1 MTDMLVG
8 ESALPEEVAA
18 IRAALEGSDGVERV
32 IHLRTLHVGPDE
44 AARRGEDRRGS
55 YRHGARHRQ
64 DIDDAELAVRTA
76 VPTARYIFLEPDLYR
91 SSP

>member
-1 MTDMLVG
+1 MAHIDT
-8 ESALPEEVAA
+8 
-18 IRAALEGSDGVERV
+18 
-32 IHLRTLHVGPDE
+32 
-44 AARRGEDRRGS
+44 ARDI
-55 YRHGARHRQ
+55 AQ